1 MRILKYRKRDRARAV
16 NRKRHADN
24 AERIKLRVTK
34 GDTVRIMRGDDK
46 GKEGKVMRVY
56 PKTGRLTVEGV
67 NIVKRHRKARRAE
80 EQSGIVDFPAPIH
93 HSNVMLLDP
102 KKDVPTRIRMR
113 VDEDGTKERMSA
125 SRRASGEAIPRSR

>member
-16 NRKRHADN
+16 NRKRHQDN
-24 AERIKLRVTK
+24 VQRVKMRVTK
-34 GDTVRIMRGDDK
+34 GDTVRVMRGDDK
-46 GKEGKVMRVY
+46 GKEGKVIRVY
-56 PKTGRLTVEGV
+56 PKTGRVTVEGI

-102 KKDVPTRIRMR
+102 KKGVPTRIRTR
-113 VDEDGTKERMSA
+113 LDEDGTKERISA
-125 SRRASGEAIPRSR
+125 SRRASGEAIPRNR